1 LANPNNGL
9 NLGPKPLQYKNV
21 TIVKKNKELNMKK
34 IILLLIILLTACN
47 KKEEIAV
54 EPQKIVKTSDTVHKK
69 KPVTSNTTVK
79 KYSNE
84 RFRNV
89 TVEKVNGDTFRVKG
103 EGQIFEASFSWI
115 VEDGHNELKEG
126 HEMTDAGAP
135 EWGKFDFTLD
145 VAKSKENSTLTLIL
159 FETSAEDGSRQ
170 HQLPIVLF

>member
-1 LANPNNGL
+1 
-9 NLGPKPLQYKNV
+9 
-21 TIVKKNKELNMKK
+21 MKK
-34 IILLLIILLTACN
+34 IILLLIILFTACN
-47 KKEEIAV
+47 KKEVTTGETK
-54 EPQKIVKTSDTVHKK
+54 EIVKTSDTVQMKK
-69 KPVTSNTTVK
+69 ADSLHITVK

-103 EGQIFEASFSWI
+103 EAQIFEASFSWI

-145 VAKSKENSTLTLIL
+145 VAKNKENSTLTLIL
-159 FETSAEDGSRQ
+159 FETSANDGSRQ
-170 HQLPIVLF
+170 HELPIVLF

>member
-1 LANPNNGL
+1 
-9 NLGPKPLQYKNV
+9 
-21 TIVKKNKELNMKK
+21 MKK
-34 IILLLIILLTACN
+34 IILLLIILFTACN

-54 EPQKIVKTSDTVHKK
+54 EPQEIVKTKDTVQLKK
-69 KPVTSNTTVK
+69 KPASSNTTVM

-89 TVEKVNGDTFRVKG
+89 TVEKVDGDTFRVKG

-145 VAKSKENSTLTLIL
+145 VAKNRKNSTLTLIL
-159 FETSAEDGSRQ
+159 FETSANDGSRQ
-170 HQLPIVLF
+170 HELLITIF

>member
-1 LANPNNGL
+1 
-9 NLGPKPLQYKNV
+9 
-21 TIVKKNKELNMKK
+21 MKK
-34 IILLLIILLTACN
+34 IILLLIILFSACN

-54 EPQKIVKTSDTVHKK
+54 EPKEIVKTSDTVQLKK
-69 KPVTSNTTVK
+69 KPASLNTTVK

-145 VAKSKENSTLTLIL
+145 VAKNRENSTLTLIL
-159 FETSAEDGSRQ
+159 FETSANDGSRQ
-170 HQLPIVLF
+170 HELAITLF

>member
-1 LANPNNGL
+1 
-9 NLGPKPLQYKNV
+9 
-21 TIVKKNKELNMKK
+21 MKR
-34 IILLLIILLTACN
+34 IILLLIILFTACN

-54 EPQKIVKTSDTVHKK
+54 EPQEVVKTKDTVQLKK
-69 KPVTSNTTVK
+69 KPALPNTTVK

-145 VAKSKENSTLTLIL
+145 VAKNKENSTLTLIL
-159 FETSAEDGSRQ
+159 FEISANDGSRQ
-170 HQLPIVLF
+170 HELPILLF

>member
-1 LANPNNGL
+1 
-9 NLGPKPLQYKNV
+9 
-21 TIVKKNKELNMKK
+21 MKK
-34 IILLLIILLTACN
+34 IILLLIILFSACN

-54 EPQKIVKTSDTVHKK
+54 EPKEIVKTSDTVQLKK
-69 KPVTSNTTVK
+69 KPASLNTTVK

-89 TVEKVNGDTFRVKG
+89 TVEKVSGDTFRVKG

-135 EWGKFDFTLD
+135 KWGKFDFTLD
-145 VAKSKENSTLTLIL
+145 VAKNRENSTLTLIL
-159 FETSAEDGSRQ
+159 FETSANDGSRQ
-170 HQLPIVLF
+170 HELAITLF